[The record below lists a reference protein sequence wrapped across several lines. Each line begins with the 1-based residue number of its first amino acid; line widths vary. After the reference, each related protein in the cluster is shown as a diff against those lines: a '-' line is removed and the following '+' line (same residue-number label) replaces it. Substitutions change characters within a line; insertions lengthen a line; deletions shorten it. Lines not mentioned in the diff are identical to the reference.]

1 MMDRLEQAWRILRQ
15 NLGDTDDDARNLILL
30 DLAHSLR
37 QRVALVE
44 PQIELDDVSERE
56 AQP

>member
-37 QRVALVE
+37 QLVALVE